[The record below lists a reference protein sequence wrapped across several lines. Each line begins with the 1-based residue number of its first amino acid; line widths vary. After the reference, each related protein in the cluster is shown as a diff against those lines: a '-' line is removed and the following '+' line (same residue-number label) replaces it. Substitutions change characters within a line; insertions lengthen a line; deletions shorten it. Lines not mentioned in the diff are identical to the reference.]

1 MFFLKYVLSI
11 CCYAIYIGRMA
22 RGEGRKK
29 TDAKGRRQQ
38 IEGPYRYRFEPQSSA
53 KHSHRFTPS
62 PPILTQSQRISP
74 LLHALTSCPPLTN
87 GSSPG
92 RSCPCSS
99 SPSAPAPPH
108 LPSLPPPASCCC
120 SGPQQLPTPYPTT
133 ITTFVKNVYRF
144 HPCTST
150 QIISSWPHILK
161 DQGPRRSKSSGREG
175 HTTTSAQQHIINVTC
190 QIFFSTVN

>member
-1 MFFLKYVLSI
+1 MEISKLAPCPEVGMGSHVGSDFSFRDPKPGKLSS
-11 CCYAIYIGRMA
+11 C
-22 RGEGRKK
+22 
-29 TDAKGRRQQ
+29 
-38 IEGPYRYRFEPQSSA
+38 
-53 KHSHRFTPS
+53 
-62 PPILTQSQRISP
+62 LP
-74 LLHALTSCPPLTN
+74 LPNAP

-108 LPSLPPPASCCC
+108 LPSLPPPASCLC

-144 HPCTST
+144 HPCTLT